1 MTIGVRAGCV
11 RYVMK
16 TRHFGVAVVALFAAL
31 WGAAPAAMAHSG
43 HDHGGATPPPPIA
56 VPGPGTAAVGEAF
69 ELVLK
74 ADDKG
79 GTLLYLAD
87 LDSNE
92 PIGGATIEIDA
103 GAPVTAAATASPGI
117 YTLAWELPAQPVD
130 LTITVSAGGHD
141 DLLLV
146 SGVAKPA
153 APAAAAPKAAWADD
167 WKRWLSGGGASLA
180 ALFGIGMIARR
191 RATIGAAALLLGVV
205 AAGSAFAHAGH
216 DHGPAEPAP
225 VTAGRAVVLA
235 KESQFLLGIRT
246 VKAEA
251 RQMADSVRLVGRV
264 VPDPSGY
271 ARVQPT
277 QPGRVLS
284 DPQHPLPLPGQTVK
298 RGDVLAVLEPT
309 LTSIDRSEQRARLAT
324 LDAGIAQTERQLQ
337 RWAGMGEA
345 ARRKDIEDARLDLAR
360 LRQEKQ
366 QVERTA
372 LGREMLR
379 APIDG
384 IVTDLHVVP
393 GQVVAPEVT
402 VVEVVDPDRLRVEA
416 VLYDI
421 VLAERITGGQATT
434 RLLKDHVFGLTL
446 LGSGGRIDP
455 KDQGLHLI
463 FAVADGARWL
473 RLGMPVDVHA
483 HTGTTAAGVAVPRD
497 AVAEA
502 GGRPVIFVK
511 TAPES
516 FEARPVVLG
525 RNIGDWSE
533 IAEGVRSGERI
544 VVQGTLQLLAT
555 R

>member
-1 MTIGVRAGCV
+1 
-11 RYVMK
+11 MK
-16 TRHFGVAVVALFAAL
+16 IRHFGLAVAALTAAL

-43 HDHGGATPPPPIA
+43 HDHGGAAPPLPIA
-56 VPGPGTAAVGEAF
+56 LPGPGTAATGEAF
-69 ELVLK
+69 ELVFK
-74 ADDKG
+74 ANDTG

-92 PIGGATIEIDA
+92 PVGGASIEVDA
-103 GAPVTAAATASPGI
+103 GTIFTAAPAASPGV
-117 YTLAWELPAQPVD
+117 YTLAWEMPAQPIDVTV
-130 LTITVSAGGHD
+130 TISAGGRD

-153 APAAAAPKAAWADD
+153 SPAPAAPQPTWAGD
-167 WKRWLSGGGASLA
+167 WRRWLGGGGASLA
-180 ALFGIGMIARR
+180 VLFGVGMFARR
-191 RATIGAAALLLGVV
+191 RVVAGAAALLIGVV

-216 DHGPAEPAP
+216 DESAGQATS
-225 VTAGRAVVLA
+225 VTAGRAVVMA
-235 KESQFLLGIRT
+235 KDSQFVLGVRT
-246 VKAEA
+246 VTAEA
-251 RQMADSVRLVGRV
+251 REVVDSVRLVGRV

-277 QPGRVLS
+277 QPGRILA
-284 DPQHPLPLPGQTVK
+284 DPEFPLPLPGQRVK

-309 LTSIDRSEQRARLAT
+309 LTSIDRSEQRARLAA
-324 LDAGIAQTERQLQ
+324 LDADIAQTERQLQ

-360 LRQEKQ
+360 LRQEKRQ
-366 QVERTA
+366 IERIA
-372 LGREMLR
+372 LGREMLQ

-393 GQVVAPEVT
+393 GQVVPPEAT

-421 VLAERITGGQATT
+421 ALADRITGGRATT

-455 KDQGLHLI
+455 RDQGLHLI

-483 HTGTTAAGVAVPRD
+483 ETGAVTARVAVPRD

-502 GGRPVIFVK
+502 GGRPVVFVK

-516 FEARPVVLG
+516 FEARPVTVG
-525 RNIGDWSE
+525 RTIGDWSE
-533 IAEGVRSGERI
+533 IGEGIRPGER
-544 VVQGTLQLLAT
+544 VVAQGTLQLLAT